1 MRAVEPVSVS
11 PELGQG
17 RNGMGGAQPSEFFP
31 ALVTGA
37 LVGYYCLRLQ
47 FPFGE

>member
-11 PELGQG
+11 PELGRG

-31 ALVTGA
+31 DLVTGA
-37 LVGYYCLRLQ
+37 LVGCYYLLLQ
-47 FPFGE
+47 FPFGQ